1 MNAILI
7 AAIYQESE
15 NIDYFIE
22 ETKTLGKTID
32 IDIVEVFTQKVKRRH
47 PATYL
52 HSGKIDEIQVYI
64 EANDIQLVVVQE
76 EISAAVERNLS
87 KKFKVKVIDRTNVIL
102 DIFFTNAMSKLA
114 KNQIQIARLQYNL
127 SKVIGS
133 YSNLDKQG
141 SSAVSRSSGESKA
154 EIDKRKIRDQ
164 INGLKKEIAAS
175 RNIREQK
182 RLKRR
187 ESREPIISIVG
198 YTNVGKSTFLNS
210 LTQENRQIL
219 AKDQLFAT
227 LDTSV
232 RNIEYKNYGSYL
244 LIDTVGFVSNLPH
257 HLVEAFASTFEE
269 ILESDLIIHL
279 QDASDPYYQIHK
291 DIVNQTLIDLQVA
304 EIPIL
309 EVNNKCELLVKWPDG
324 VSISA
329 KEQLG
334 YDNLFQNIRN
344 VLNQRRKLSTLH
356 INYQNMK
363 TYYSLKSTHQLEQDL
378 IDEAGVEISLYL
390 TDEELAKYAQFIKE

>member
-309 EVNNKCELLVKWPDG
+309 EVNNKCELLAKWPDG

-390 TDEELAKYAQFIKE
+390 TDEEIAKYAQFIKE